1 MWFSRTVITFV
12 LRLTSCNAAIVRVTA
27 GGGTDPTYQFA
38 DGSGSSVATFTADVT
53 NGKITASGVIE
64 ASDVQTT
71 SGASLNSKMD
81 AIAIDST
88 PRVNSHNL
96 VTSNGVYNAIAGI
109 SNAVAA
115 KMPYTYLNKRCN
127 GPNGDCV
134 NGETKWSWNIGNTIS
149 IVSERI
155 IGCCW
160 QTPTGVSLGPSATSW
175 SSLSDERVKGN
186 WGIFDNATNKL
197 QQLTKL
203 GTFEWVSGPG
213 HEAAHTT
220 NQADAPRQVGLS
232 AQEIQNILPEAV
244 TV

>member
-64 ASDVQTT
+64 ASDVQIT
-71 SGASLNSKMD
+71 SGASLNGKMD

-88 PRVNSHNL
+88 PHVNSHNL
-96 VTSNGVYNAIAGI
+96 VTSNGVYNA
-109 SNAVAA
+109 VAA
-115 KMPYTYLNKRCN
+115 KMPYNYLNKRC
-127 GPNGDCV
+127 NGDCV
-134 NGETKWSWNIGNTIS
+134 NGETMWSWNIGNTIS

-186 WGIFDNATNKL
+186 WGIFDNATDKL